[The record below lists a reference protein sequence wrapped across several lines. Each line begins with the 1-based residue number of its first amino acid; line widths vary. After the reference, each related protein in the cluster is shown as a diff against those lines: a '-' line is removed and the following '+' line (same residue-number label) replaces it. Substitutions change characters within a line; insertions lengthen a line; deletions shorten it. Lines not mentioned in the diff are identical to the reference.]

1 VAGQRRY
8 REQHK
13 AGYAHSR
20 SGKNLAI
27 GRPKRVFDRRRVRE
41 LRDGGLAWSV
51 IAKKLGVSIATVRR
65 AYISPADSTRACQ
78 KPDF

>member
-1 VAGQRRY
+1 VAGQRLY

-27 GRPKRVFDRRRVRE
+27 GRPKRVLDRRRVRE
-41 LRDGGLAWSV
+41 LRDGGMAWSV
-51 IAKKLGVSIATVRR
+51 IAKKFGVSIATVRR
-65 AYISPADSTRACQ
+65 AYFSPADAPGTCQ